1 MNLSVT
7 GQHFEVTPAIRQYL
21 DDKFGRVSRHFDH
34 VIDISVVLKVE
45 KQRQHVEA
53 NIHVQGK
60 DLFAETTH
68 EDMYAAI
75 DELIDML
82 DRQVLKHKEKLKDH
96 RQTSIKHLNVE
107 S

>member
-1 MNLSVT
+1 MNLNVT
-7 GQHFEVTPAIRQYL
+7 GQHFEVTSAIRQYIVE
-21 DDKFGRVSRHFDH
+21 KMGRIARHFDH
-34 VIDISVVLKVE
+34 VIDINVVLKVE
-45 KQRQHVEA
+45 KQRQHIEA

-60 DLFAETTH
+60 DLFAEATQ

-82 DRQVLKHKEKLKDH
+82 DRQVIKHKERLTDH
-96 RQTSIKHLNVE
+96 RQTSIKHMNIE